1 MGRAISEKGKSK
13 MNKVEQLEFL
23 ISFLSPQTEIPP
35 TIDDKWRLFRSL
47 VNVREPAPIAD
58 DFLDVQN
65 NLLQSMIE
73 EKGITDVNNLEPM
86 RNNLYLWRGDIT
98 TLKIGAIVNAAN
110 SAMLG
115 CFMPCHACIDNA
127 IHTFAGVQLRLEC
140 ANIMQKQG
148 HTEPTGTAKIT
159 PAFNLPC
166 NYILHTVGPIIRE
179 NVRKEDKK
187 LLADCYRSCLSLA
200 EEHTIESV
208 AFCCISTGEFHFP
221 NEEAAQVAVNTVSDF
236 LKTNKYIKKV
246 VFNVFKEQD
255 EIIYRRLLG

>member
-13 MNKVEQLEFL
+13 MNKAEQLEFL
-23 ISFLSPQTEIPP
+23 IRFLSPQTEIPP

-127 IHTFAGVQLRLEC
+127 IHTFSGVQLRLEC

-179 NVRKEDKK
+179 NVR
-187 LLADCYRSCLSLA
+187 
-200 EEHTIESV
+200 
-208 AFCCISTGEFHFP
+208 
-221 NEEAAQVAVNTVSDF
+221 N
-236 LKTNKYIKKV
+236 
-246 VFNVFKEQD
+246 
-255 EIIYRRLLG
+255 RR